1 MTDSSTNQRNLR
13 TRGPDGK
20 VRPTSTSEDPNLTNH
35 RGERDELDEN
45 AAALNRLLSPLPNA
59 PATAGTSGA
68 SNQAPPQTDLRPI
81 SAWRL
86 NPRSLGQPS
95 NPNAASAELDN
106 EGAHRNQQPSPRAW
120 ETIARSPTCSTISED
135 DAQRQGY
142 VLARHHRPDSVPD
155 STRGPTTVH
164 TSLRPH
170 ARVGTANRTSV
181 RGEVPTDAAFPSYS
195 RYTDRIDRGEP
206 EFLQSGPTVH
216 FEPTT
221 DSRENCNRDPAGQP
235 RWGTFVPDAV
245 TDGASGATTI
255 FNQCDGSAQLSHRQE
270 KSRMADA
277 PGPSG
282 SRRSRSASPCRRE
295 PLPSGDGTMDN
306 QRHLHLPAYNP
317 SGVNP
322 SQFALPPIAPLMDH
336 AYQHG
341 FAPQFSAA
349 HSLNQG
355 YAPPFQLPQLTHPG
369 RAPLAPIQNL
379 GWPAAYFPPPTVA
392 QAGLAAPTHHLHTSP
407 APAESEDLSQVTRP
421 AKKKASLAD
430 PCKAVVNSLANPF
443 RSRTGGCNPKYAHE
457 LRHNKW
463 TRWTPLGGFAPR
475 FNSDG
480 LSEALSSGDSLL
492 LEPGAGAVMLKSKAF
507 TEIPIEE
514 TDRSDFTGIAINFP
528 RAIREHLIPEGET
541 EVGSD
546 HALAIAEMFQNLFRT
561 IQDREDFHEC
571 FEIYREYV
579 WRVIRSWHTYPEDNI
594 RVDIFHAVLYQQILH
609 AHLARRQQRRRTD
622 QQ

>member
-13 TRGPDGK
+13 ARGPDGK

-45 AAALNRLLSPLPNA
+45 TAALNQLLSPLPNA
-59 PATAGTSGA
+59 PATAGTSGV
-68 SNQAPPQTDLRPI
+68 SNQAPPQTNLRPI

-86 NPRSLGQPS
+86 NPCSLGQPS

-120 ETIARSPTCSTISED
+120 ETIARSPTRSTISED

-142 VLARHHRPDSVPD
+142 VLARHHRPDPVPD
-155 STRGPTTVH
+155 STRGPTTIH
-164 TSLRPH
+164 TSLHEFTFTLYHTGPH
-170 ARVGTANRTSV
+170 AHVGTANRTSV

-206 EFLQSGPTVH
+206 EFSQSGPTVH

-221 DSRENCNRDPAGQP
+221 DSRETCNRDPAGQP
-235 RWGTFVPDAV
+235 RRGTFVPDAV

-255 FNQCDGSAQLSHRQE
+255 FNQRNGKIKNGGRSWPVWVQE
-270 KSRMADA
+270 IPFS
-277 PGPSG
+277 
-282 SRRSRSASPCRRE
+282 
-295 PLPSGDGTMDN
+295 LPIGDSTMDN

-355 YAPPFQLPQLTHPG
+355 YTLPFQLPQLTHPG

-430 PCKAVVNSLANPF
+430 PRKAVVNSLANPF
-443 RSRTGGCNPKYAHE
+443 SSRTGGCNPKYAHE
-457 LRHNKW
+457 LCHNKW
-463 TRWTPLGGFAPR
+463 TRWAPLGGFAPC

-492 LEPGAGAVMLKSKAF
+492 LEPRAGAVMLKSKAF
-507 TEIPIEE
+507 TKIPIEE
-514 TDRSDFTGIAINFP
+514 TDRSDFTGIAIDFP

-541 EVGSD
+541 EAGSD

-561 IQDREDFHEC
+561 IQDREDFHKC

-594 RVDIFHAVLYQQILH
+594 RVDIFHAALYQQILH
-609 AHLARRQQRRRTD
+609 AHLAWRQRQRRTD